1 MPRTTFLNRRRAP
14 DHGHST
20 VQGCFPGR
28 SGDMSCETARVNAI
42 GPGSPRD
49 HTAVVSRLVDAG
61 STDDRM
67 LAALLW
73 VSRQTRS
80 GSEADRSGRPHTVTT
95 LERRDSWSG
104 SNALAGGARLL
115 WGGNS
120 TNGVSERCIQ
130 LQERS
135 ERSAALCDRSTKAPR
150 ILLRAPG
157 INRTSARGLGIRL
170 STIR

>member
-42 GPGSPRD
+42 GPGSARD

-61 STDDRM
+61 STNDRM

-150 ILLRAPG
+150 ILLRAPCQVPPD
-157 INRTSARGLGIRL
+157 A
-170 STIR
+170 

>member
-104 SNALAGGARLL
+104 SNALAGGARLP
-115 WGGNS
+115 WGGTQLTGSQKDAYNS
-120 TNGVSERCIQ
+120 RRDRKGARH
-130 LQERS
+130 
-135 ERSAALCDRSTKAPR
+135 SAIARRK
-150 ILLRAPG
+150 LLEFSSVPPG
-157 INRTSARGLGIRL
+157 GIEPPHAV
-170 STIR
+170 